1 MTKKKP
7 LEQAMEAKKAKQT
20 KDVKKLMTS
29 DKAYS
34 PKKLVVEAFRRNT
47 SGGGTGTAKLIT
59 DWENISEAKK
69 QVRKRLPGS
78 SVTVR
83 PQNEKRRT
91 YAGGGRALRGYG
103 KAYMK
108 GGRVK

>member
-1 MTKKKP
+1 MATEPKVGGAKKKRR
-7 LEQAMEAKKAKQT
+7 LKQT
-20 KDVKKLMTS
+20 KDVKRLMTS

-34 PKKLVVEAFRRNT
+34 PKKLFVEAFKRNI
-47 SGGGTGTAKLIT
+47 SGGGTGTGKAIT

-69 QVRKRLPGS
+69 EVRKRLPGS

-91 YAGGGRALRGYG
+91 YAGGGRALRGFG
-103 KAYMK
+103 RAYMK
-108 GGRVK
+108 GGRAK

>member
-7 LEQAMEAKKAKQT
+7 LEQAMKAKKAKQT

-34 PKKLVVEAFRRNT
+34 PKKLIVEAFKRNT
-47 SGGGTGTAKLIT
+47 SGGGTGTAKVIT

-69 QVRKRLPGS
+69 EVRKSLPGS
-78 SVTVR
+78 TVSVR
-83 PQNEKRRT
+83 PQKERRT
-91 YAGGGRALRGYG
+91 YAGGGRALRGFG
-103 KAYMK
+103 RAYMK
-108 GGRVK
+108 GGRAK